1 MRPPPMR
8 GPDVRQW
15 QQQMKARGWKV
26 RVNAIYDKKAEEI
39 CRTFQQEKGLR
50 VDGVVG
56 EDTWRAAWLAP
67 VT

>member
-1 MRPPPMR
+1 MR
-8 GPDVRQW
+8 
-15 QQQMKARGWKV
+15 ARGWKV